1 MKTKKEKIDDF
12 KNLLQ
17 IWKENNEIEYENFT
31 NSINE
36 TNSNEYK
43 KIIKIAE
50 SIFPKY
56 VDFLNKQVYKRED
69 IDIELLQEKFILN
82 DSNFLENIFSNN
94 SKIKITPALLY
105 WMYFDYSYEF
115 MVEKMEILRMNDKAS
130 FFHKQYASYVIKAI
144 KRKSV
149 KDGLRT
155 KEDWEEHEINIRK
168 ILSSNPIN
176 VNYDASK
183 PRGRKKE
190 AISIDEKYYEF
201 ISTYLKNN
209 NTARD
214 IAYIKIALEE
224 LEKVGNKKVTAFQEF
239 IINELK
245 IKKVVHINGILKNYS
260 ELISKDSMGNYF
272 KDKEDNRKIIDE
284 IKNELNKIK

>member
-31 NSINE
+31 NSIYE
-36 TNSNEYK
+36 TNSNEFK

-105 WMYFDYSYEF
+105 WLYLDNSYEF
-115 MVEKMEILRMNDKAS
+115 MVEKMEFLRMNDKAS
-130 FFHKQYASYVIKAI
+130 FFHKQFAYFVIRAI

-149 KDGLRT
+149 KDGFRT
-155 KEDWEEHEINIRK
+155 KEHWKKHEINIRN
-168 ILSSNPIN
+168 ILSINPITTEF
-176 VNYDASK
+176 DESK
-183 PRGRKKE
+183 PRGRAKE
-190 AISIDEKYYEF
+190 TISIDEKYHEF

-209 NTARD
+209 SSARD
-214 IAYIKIALEE
+214 IAYLKIAIEEIEALEIG
-224 LEKVGNKKVTAFQEF
+224 KITAFQEF
-239 IINELK
+239 IIHELK
-245 IKKVVHINGILKNYS
+245 IEEVVHVNGIQKNYR
-260 ELISKDSMGNYF
+260 ELISKDSKGNYF
-272 KDKEDNRKIIDE
+272 KDKEDNRNIIE
-284 IKNELNKIK
+284 GIKRKLNKI

>member
-17 IWKENNEIEYENFT
+17 IWKENNQIEYENFT
-31 NSINE
+31 NSIYE
-36 TNSNEYK
+36 TNSNEFK

-115 MVEKMEILRMNDKAS
+115 MVEKMELLRMNDKAS

-155 KEDWEEHEINIRK
+155 KEDWEKHEINIRN

-183 PRGRKKE
+183 PRGRIKE
-190 AISIDEKYYEF
+190 SISIDEKYYEF
-201 ISTYLKNN
+201 ISTYLKNK

-214 IAYIKIALEE
+214 IAYLKIALEE
-224 LEKVGNKKVTAFQEF
+224 IEAVEIGKITAFQEF
-239 IINELK
+239 IIHELK
-245 IKKVVHINGILKNYS
+245 IKNVVHVNGIQKNYS
-260 ELISKDSMGNYF
+260 ELISEDSKGNYF
-272 KDKEDNRKIIDE
+272 KDKEDNRNIIE
-284 IKNELNKIK
+284 GIKRKLNKI